1 MKVYFLVRR
10 SDGYYSMDFSNNSAL
25 LNELGSSVGVFR
37 QGPNWRSVSFK
48 WDRRGRPAPRKGK
61 PDLILDALGFCVSES
76 CLKRVFPK
84 CSENIELLPIDVEG
98 EPWFFVNC
106 LKATKDYDESRS
118 SLFRNLPP
126 RSLVVD
132 IDRLVIT
139 DPAMA
144 DVDMFTLENSA
155 RRIRLV
161 TETFKQ
167 RIEQAGIGYAVD
179 FRDVGWIDTSGCAVA
194 MTPRS
199 QSPESG
205 MDAIHAYHA
214 GLPAPT
220 SLAPDREVEPI
231 MPTDEALDLL
241 LAQQR
246 PAFQLVPAASAGWS
260 QVGGRPTL
268 PDDMAWPMGCE
279 GPMAFLAQ
287 LDLTEIP
294 AAPVVLPG
302 LPTTG
307 CLYFFYDPDLPPDA
321 LDRGEGPGWQVIH
334 LTQRPV
340 APPRDTPD
348 ALPDDLRFAAAAVGF
363 RAIRTVPSFE
373 RIGVDWSRL
382 ADDNFDRFDEL
393 RDGAYG
399 EHAFHQIGGYP
410 ANIQDDTMEEE
421 CQRVAE
427 SLLQRSGLDPA
438 GWRLLLQVGS
448 DEALGMMWGDGGN
461 IYFWIHEDDL
471 AQGDFSRVWAVL
483 QSF

>member
-1 MKVYFLVRR
+1 MLI
-10 SDGYYSMDFSNNSAL
+10 SAAAVPVL
-25 LNELGSSVGVFR
+25 L
-37 QGPNWRSVSFK
+37 
-48 WDRRGRPAPRKGK
+48 
-61 PDLILDALGFCVSES
+61 PDPSADW
-76 CLKRVFPK
+76 
-84 CSENIELLPIDVEG
+84 ELLPILIED
-98 EPWFFVNC
+98 EPWYVVNV
-106 LKATKDYDESRS
+106 LRTTHAYDPERSDFRRFSSESALIFSCRKIV
-118 SLFRNLPP
+118 L
-126 RSLVVD
+126 
-132 IDRLVIT
+132 T
-139 DPAMA
+139 DPALL
-144 DVDMFTLENSA
+144 DVEVFTLEDST
-155 RRIRLV
+155 RGEVFV
-161 TETFKQ
+161 TETFKR
-167 RIEQAGIGYAVD
+167 RIESAGIGYAVR
-179 FRDVGWIDTSGCAVA
+179 FREVGCID
-194 MTPRS
+194 
-199 QSPESG
+199 ESG
-205 MDAIHAYHA
+205 ESVTEGPRPQPAPSATDPIHACHA

-220 SLAPDREVEPI
+220 SLAPNHKVEPI
-231 MPTDEALDLL
+231 MSTDEALDLL

-246 PAFQLVPAASAGWS
+246 PALQLVPAASAGWS

-287 LDLTEIP
+287 LDLAEIP
-294 AAPVVLPG
+294 GAPVVLPA
-302 LPTTG
+302 LPTKG

-334 LTQRPV
+334 LAQRPT
-340 APPRDTPD
+340 APPRDMPD
-348 ALPDDLRFAAAAVGF
+348 ALPNDFRSAAAAVGF

-427 SLLQRSGLDPA
+427 SLRQRSGLDPA

-483 QSF
+483 QCF

>member
-1 MKVYFLVRR
+1 MPVLLP
-10 SDGYYSMDFSNNSAL
+10 NLSAD
-25 LNELGSSVGVFR
+25 
-37 QGPNWRSVSFK
+37 W
-48 WDRRGRPAPRKGK
+48 
-61 PDLILDALGFCVSES
+61 
-76 CLKRVFPK
+76 
-84 CSENIELLPIDVEG
+84 ELLPILIED
-98 EPWFFVNC
+98 EPWYLVNV
-106 LKATKDYDESRS
+106 LRTTHAYDPERS
-118 SLFRNLPP
+118 DFRRFSSEGALIFSC
-126 RSLVVD
+126 REVV
-132 IDRLVIT
+132 LT
-139 DPAMA
+139 DPALLDA
-144 DVDMFTLENSA
+144 DVFTLEDST
-155 RRIRLV
+155 RGQVFV

-179 FRDVGWIDTSGCAVA
+179 FREVGWIETSGCAVA
-194 MTPRS
+194 MTPTS

-205 MDAIHAYHA
+205 MDAIHPCHA
-214 GLPAPT
+214 GLPAPS
-220 SLAPDREVEPI
+220 SLAPDRKAEPI
-231 MPTDEALDLL
+231 MSTDEALDLL

-246 PAFQLVPAASAGWS
+246 PALQLVPAASAGWS
-260 QVGGRPTL
+260 QVGGQPTL

-279 GPMAFLAQ
+279 APMAFLVQ
-287 LDLTEIP
+287 LDLAEIP
-294 AAPVVLPG
+294 AVPVVLPG

-307 CLYFFYDPDLPPDA
+307 CLYFFYDPDLSPDA
-321 LDRGEGPGWQVIH
+321 LNRGEGPGWQVIH

-421 CQRVAE
+421 CQRAAE
-427 SLLQRSGLDPA
+427 SLFRRTGLAPA

-448 DEALGMMWGDGGN
+448 DETLGMMWGDGGN
-461 IYFWIHEDDL
+461 IYFWIHEEDL
-471 AQGDFSRVWAVL
+471 AQGDFSRVWAVD